1 MQLWVFLFGTVACV
15 ALSGATPLAEVKEAS
30 EELLDH
36 HEIQKRQLEVVN
48 AASGLSKF
56 MVENTERQSM
66 AVFTL
71 YLFFGLSV
79 CDLGIPILEDK
90 VENLNIPSF
99 STSGTDIYR

>member
-1 MQLWVFLFGTVACV
+1 MYSLINAMQLWVFLFGTVACV

-66 AVFTL
+66 EVFTL
-71 YLFFGLSV
+71 FLSLFFW
-79 CDLGIPILEDK
+79 
-90 VENLNIPSF
+90 SF
-99 STSGTDIYR
+99 SL

>member
-15 ALSGATPLAEVKEAS
+15 TLSGATPLAEVKGAS

-36 HEIQKRQLEVVN
+36 HEIHRRQLEVVN
-48 AASGLSKF
+48 AASSLSKF

-71 YLFFGLSV
+71 FLSFFW
-79 CDLGIPILEDK
+79 
-90 VENLNIPSF
+90 SF
-99 STSGTDIYR
+99 SL